1 MKKILFFAVMLLAFS
16 STDCY
21 GQKWLN
27 KLNNALD
34 ATNKVLESTNEALES
49 LSGTSSSSSS
59 SSSSSVGSKPVPVSS
74 ERVESTG
81 GAFKISTGYPD
92 LKVKVKR
99 CVASERTLVIDL
111 TFENVGP
118 DDVYEFKLYGFMQGA
133 TAIDDD
139 ANDYSRNVYVAL
151 SNGEF
156 NHWYSNTSNLFSEAP
171 IKGRIKLEGLSPRAT
186 MIRVLQIPY
195 QANGWGTKT
204 ITIKNLPI
212 SRDDD
217 E

>member
-1 MKKILFFAVMLLAFS
+1 MKKILFFAVMLLVFS
-16 STDCY
+16 ATDCY

-27 KLNNALD
+27 KLNKVLD
-34 ATNKVLESTNEALES
+34 ATNETLEA
-49 LSGTSSSSSS
+49 LSGTTSSNGSSSSSA
-59 SSSSSVGSKPVPVSS
+59 GEKVSTS
-74 ERVESTG
+74 TEHVESTG

-99 CVASERTLVIDL
+99 SIASERTLIVDL
-111 TFENVGP
+111 TFENVSP
-118 DDVYEFKLYGFMQGA
+118 DDVSDFRLMGFMQGA

-139 ANDYSRNVYVAL
+139 ANDYSKNVYVAL
-151 SNGEF
+151 SNGAF
-156 NHWYSNTSNLFSEAP
+156 THWDSDPSNLFSETP

-186 MIRVLQIPY
+186 MIRALKIPY
-195 QANGWGTKT
+195 RANGWGNRT